1 MDNISPHITYLEATR
16 TSTGL
21 PNEPNAEQVEAMVLA
36 ANRVFE
42 PVRRFINAPI
52 IVSSFFRSLKV
63 NVAVGGSA
71 TSQHVKGEAMDITLP
86 GRNKEIFEFIR
97 HNLAFDQLIWEFGND
112 AEPAWVHVS
121 YSLDRNRKQSLRA
134 VRANGRT
141 KYINYAESVY

>member
-21 PNEPNAEQVEAMVLA
+21 PNEPNAEQVESMVLA

-52 IVSSFFRSLKV
+52 IVSSFFRSPKV

-71 TSQHVKGEAMDITLP
+71 TSQHVKGEAIDMKRT
-86 GRNKEIFEFIR
+86 GQNSKIFEYIK
-97 HNLAFDQLIWEFGND
+97 NKLTFDQLIWEFGTD
-112 AEPAWVHVS
+112 TEPSWVHVS
-121 YSLDRNRKQSLRA
+121 YKRNGNRMQVLKA
-134 VRANGRT
+134 VKVNGKT
-141 KYINYAESVY
+141 KYIRL

>member
-1 MDNISPHITYLEATR
+1 MQISDHISLAEATR
-16 TSTGL
+16 TSTGI
-21 PNEPNAEQVEAMVLA
+21 PNNPNPTQFCAMRVVAKL
-36 ANRVFE
+36 VFE
-42 PVRRFINAPI
+42 PLRAHMGEPI
-52 IVSSFFRSLKV
+52 RVTSFFRSEAV
-63 NVAVGGSA
+63 NRRVGGSA

-121 YSLDRNRKQSLRA
+121 YSLDRNRKQSLLA

>member
-1 MDNISPHITYLEATR
+1 MDNISTHITYLEATR

-21 PNEPNAEQVEAMVLA
+21 PNDPNAEQIESMVLA

-71 TSQHVKGEAMDITLP
+71 TSQHVKGEAIDMKRT
-86 GRNKEIFEFIR
+86 GQNSKIFEYIK
-97 HNLAFDQLIWEFGND
+97 NKLTFDQLIWEFGTD
-112 AEPAWVHVS
+112 TEPAWVHVS
-121 YSLDRNRKQSLRA
+121 YKRNGNRMQVLKA
-134 VRANGRT
+134 VKVNGKT
-141 KYINYAESVY
+141 KYIRL